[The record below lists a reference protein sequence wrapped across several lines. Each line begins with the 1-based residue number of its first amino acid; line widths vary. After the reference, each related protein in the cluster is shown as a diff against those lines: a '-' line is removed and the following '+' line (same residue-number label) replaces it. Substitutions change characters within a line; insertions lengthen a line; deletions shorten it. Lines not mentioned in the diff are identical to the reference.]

1 MLRRAFFISSA
12 LGTLSAAAA
21 LAFAPDL
28 TRMAVST
35 WRMRGFTPVP
45 AAGITHGAASGV
57 LTPVADTTAAGE
69 FCRFP
74 RPATSQVAQ
83 RVDSPLVTAD
93 SDTVLPLE
101 GQSTVSPAP
110 TEAKCTGGPPPK
122 FP

>member
-1 MLRRAFFISSA
+1 MLRRAFFISSV

-28 TRMAVST
+28 TRMAVTT
-35 WRMRGFTPVP
+35 WRIRGFTPVP
-45 AAGITHGAASGV
+45 AAGISHGAVSGV
-57 LTPVADTTAAGE
+57 LTPVTDTAAGE

-83 RVDSPLVTAD
+83 RVDSPIVAAD

-101 GQSTVSPAP
+101 GQSMVSPAP
-110 TEAKCTGGPPPK
+110 TEARCTGGPAPK